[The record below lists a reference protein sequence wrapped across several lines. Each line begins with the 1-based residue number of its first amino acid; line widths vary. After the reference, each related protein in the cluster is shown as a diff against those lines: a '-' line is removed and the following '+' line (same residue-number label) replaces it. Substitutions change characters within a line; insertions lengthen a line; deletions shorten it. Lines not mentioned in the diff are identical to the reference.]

1 MRVLAVANWNPATTR
16 SAWPSERLR
25 ALAAAGVEVDLLARD
40 CVRDRREYFG
50 LWRDLNRRLATGRYD
65 LVAPLYGSFLGLLCT
80 LQRRVPCAISFAGSD
95 LNGPPRLV
103 SLRSLSRPASQL
115 SAALA
120 AGVSV
125 HSARM
130 RRALWWPPAR
140 QRAHVL
146 FDGVDVE
153 RFVPRGRTQARRH
166 RGVRTD
172 GIRILFVAVN
182 PERRPTK
189 RLPLAQAAVA
199 RLSGARLE
207 VASAV
212 PFDEMPWVYAS
223 ADALL
228 LTSHAEGSPNCVK
241 EALACGVPVVSTD
254 VGDVREV
261 LDGLPPCAVVD
272 PDPDRIAAALGA
284 IVADGRGCP
293 GGPARIAE
301 RYSQP
306 AAAQRFV
313 RFFDDA
319 LDVRPPRQ

>member
-1 MRVLAVANWNPATTR
+1 MRVLAVANWDTATSR
-16 SAWPSERLR
+16 SAWAPQRLR

-50 LWRDLNRRLATGRYD
+50 LWRDLNHRLATGRYD

-95 LNGPPRLV
+95 LNGPPRP
-103 SLRSLSRPASQL
+103 SLSSLSRPASQL

-146 FDGVDVE
+146 CDGVDVE
-153 RFVPRGRTQARRH
+153 RFVPRSRAQARRH
-166 RGVRTD
+166 RGLGTD
-172 GIRILFVAVN
+172 EIRILFVAVN

-199 RLSGARLE
+199 RLAGATLE

-228 LTSHAEGSPNCVK
+228 LTSYAEGSPNCVK
-241 EALACGVPVVSTD
+241 EALACGIPVVSTD
-254 VGDVREV
+254 VGDVRQV
-261 LDGLPPCAVVD
+261 LDGLAPCTVVD
-272 PDPDRIAAALGA
+272 PFPGHIAAALGA
-284 IVADGRGCP
+284 ILADGRGCP

-301 RYSQP
+301 RYSLA

-319 LDVRPPRQ
+319 LDVRPPRE